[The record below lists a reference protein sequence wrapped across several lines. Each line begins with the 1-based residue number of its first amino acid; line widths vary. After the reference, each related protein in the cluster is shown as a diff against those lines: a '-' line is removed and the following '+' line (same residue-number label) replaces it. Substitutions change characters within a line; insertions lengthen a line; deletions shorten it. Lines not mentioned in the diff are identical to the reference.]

1 MSRYHGV
8 VELQADF
15 KGFDIDG
22 QINALLQRIGL
33 VIQGRA
39 DAVLLR
45 RALLGEATVI
55 RLIAQAC
62 RQAPLFAQVQ
72 ARCTELQVAIERD
85 IAAEH
90 RLVQAFGNLCQWV
103 EQVDPLNIKQMEA
116 VFHLGFPL
124 VAHFLPEGADHE

>member
-1 MSRYHGV
+1 MSG
-8 VELQADF
+8 LQMDF
-15 KGFDIDG
+15 DGFDIDG
-22 QINALLQRIGL
+22 QINALLQRLGM

-39 DAVLLR
+39 DAVLMHQ
-45 RALLGEATVI
+45 ALLGEAKAI

-62 RQAPLFAQVQ
+62 RQAPLFAQLQ

-85 IAAEH
+85 IAPDS
-90 RLVQAFGNLCQWV
+90 RLVQAFGNVCQWV
-103 EQVDPLNIKQMEA
+103 EKVDPLDFKQMEA